1 LLNIPENAISGGSV
15 EMVLYKPRIMA
26 PTTIWSM
33 LDYFLLDLAS
43 QGDKVCRATTLSR
56 PFYKSLT
63 EVVCGDR
70 EEAVEEVM
78 EAIRWKPYYPFILL
92 SYYVLMHR
100 QNLAVASKIY
110 NKLREA
116 YEKYPYSFDGEEEC
130 ALKVLGVVVDEFT
143 VLSRQPRSTYEGRL
157 HSRLR
162 EIAYRVEKIG
172 CPVRGWGRLFK
183 ALLLSHLIP
192 EESKRYLDKVLREKP
207 PSKEF
212 VEEDIAEAYNILE
225 DYGTQVVHIFLK
237 EMARSVKEVMES
249 AFKELDK
256 LKEVKEKKEKKLN
269 SIERFI
275 VFKEAIKDIY
285 EVILTMLSLLLGG
298 IVSFHLIPPWSF
310 KIIIPIVLAV
320 FALLTAIPR
329 IAAFIVKRSLDKTT
343 ELINNFVENY
353 ILKDL
358 HYKIIWPS
366 GG

>member
-1 LLNIPENAISGGSV
+1 
-15 EMVLYKPRIMA
+15 MVLYKPRIMA

-225 DYGTQVVHIFLK
+225 DYETQVVYTFLK
-237 EMARSVKEVMES
+237 ETARSVKEVMES
-249 AFKELDK
+249 VFKELDK

-269 SIERFI
+269 NIKRF
-275 VFKEAIKDIY
+275 AIFLEEPIKNIY
-285 EVILTMLSLLLGG
+285 KIMVLVVLYLMLSG
-298 IVSFHLIPPWSF
+298 ISLSLASPWLFEILS
-310 KIIIPIVLAV
+310 VA
-320 FALLTAIPR
+320 FALITAILN
-329 IAAFIVKRSLDKTT
+329 IVAFIVKRSLDKTT
-343 ELINNFVENY
+343 KLINNFVENY

-358 HYKIIWPS
+358 HYKIIWP
-366 GG
+366 GGD